1 MTFAELIST
10 IRQPYVSLLAETA
23 AARRCVVEPPL
34 MDERGELVLDGAL
47 NTGCRLDL
55 VVTNDSGADEIL
67 RVDSATQMEFDPLE
81 FEIDAM
87 RVTVTPFA
95 WDWVALDV
103 EGLSWED
110 TRDVLRDWF
119 MRWFDEDDSNA
130 MDEPGLLGVVHYVS
144 DPVED
149 DDGRFSVT
157 ADLGSA
163 PVEVIDDLLF
173 RLLDAGASG
182 VAVGQPPDG
191 PDTQH

>member
-1 MTFAELIST
+1 MTFAELISA
-10 IRQPYVSLLAETA
+10 IRQPYVSLLAETV
-23 AARRCVVEPPL
+23 AARPCVAEPPL
-34 MDERGELVLDGAL
+34 MDELGELVLDGAL

-55 VVTNDSGADEIL
+55 VVTNESGADEIL
-67 RVDSATQMEFDPLE
+67 RVDSSTQMDFDPLE

-87 RVTVTPFA
+87 RVTVMPFA
-95 WDWVALDV
+95 WDWVAVDV
-103 EGLSWED
+103 EGLSWER
-110 TRDVLRDWF
+110 TQEVLRDWF
-119 MRWFDEDDSNA
+119 MRWFDEDDSNGLE
-130 MDEPGLLGVVHYVS
+130 EPGLLGVVHFVS

-182 VAVGQPPDG
+182 VSVGQPQGTPEG
-191 PDTQH
+191 IS